1 MARSQPLGSKAPRS
15 SSPRP
20 RPRGSLRDTLL
31 SYAFLAP
38 ALILLTLFTF
48 YPLAYGS
55 YLGFTE
61 YGGARFAQGLAP
73 KWIGLENFRTLAA
86 DPLFLTA
93 LGNSVKYLVI
103 VPVLQL
109 ASLSVAVLV
118 NKNLPG
124 MAFFRAAYYIPV
136 VTSISLA
143 AVMWDWV
150 YNKEGTLNWAL
161 GAVHLIAQGNFFGW
175 LNNENTAFWAVMLV
189 TFWRGFGYYMVLY
202 LAGLQSIPAELEEA
216 AVLDGASAW
225 KRFWNITVPLMKP
238 TILLCSLLSTIA
250 ALRVL
255 EEVLV
260 LTNGGPLNSTYT
272 ALMYVYSKA
281 FQGFNFDY
289 GLASAAGLVVAVV
302 ALLLSVANFRLFRES
317 DGGET

>member
-1 MARSQPLGSKAPRS
+1 MRASW
-15 SSPRP
+15 
-20 RPRGSLRDTLL
+20 RDTLL

-38 ALILLTLFTF
+38 ALVLLTLFTF

-73 KWIGLENFRTLAA
+73 RWVGLENFRTLLA
-86 DPLFLTA
+86 DPLFLTS
-93 LGNSVKYLVI
+93 LGNSLKYLLV
-103 VPVLQL
+103 VPALQL
-109 ASLSVAVLV
+109 ASLAVAVLV
-118 NKNLPG
+118 SRELPG
-124 MAFFRAAYYIPV
+124 MAFFRAAYYVPV
-136 VTSISLA
+136 VTSVSLA
-143 AVMWDWV
+143 AVMWEWIF
-150 YNKEGTLNWAL
+150 NREGTLNWAL
-161 GAVHLIAQGNFFGW
+161 GALHLLPAGGAFGW
-175 LNNENTAFWAVMLV
+175 LNNEHTAFWAVMLV

-225 KRFWNITVPLMKP
+225 QRFWRVTVPMMKP

-289 GLASAAGLVVAVV
+289 GLASAAGLVVAAV
-302 ALLLSVANFRLFRES
+302 ALLLSLANFRLFRES
-317 DGGET
+317 GGDEGRA

>member
-1 MARSQPLGSKAPRS
+1 MRASW
-15 SSPRP
+15 
-20 RPRGSLRDTLL
+20 RDTLL

-38 ALILLTLFTF
+38 ALVLLTLFTF

-73 KWIGLENFRTLAA
+73 KWVGLENFRTLFA
-86 DPLFLTA
+86 DPLFLTS
-93 LGNSVKYLVI
+93 LGNSLKYLLV
-103 VPVLQL
+103 VPALQL
-109 ASLSVAVLV
+109 ASLAVAVLV
-118 NKNLPG
+118 SRELPG
-124 MAFFRAAYYIPV
+124 MAFFRAAYYVPV
-136 VTSISLA
+136 VTSVSLA
-143 AVMWDWV
+143 AVMWEWV
-150 YNKEGTLNWAL
+150 FNREGTLNWVL
-161 GAVHLIAQGNFFGW
+161 GALHLLPAGGAFGW
-175 LNNENTAFWAVMLV
+175 LNNEHTAFWAVMLV

-225 KRFWNITVPLMKP
+225 QRFWRVTVPMMKP

-289 GLASAAGLVVAVV
+289 GLASAAGLVVAAV
-302 ALLLSVANFRLFRES
+302 ALLLSLANFRLFRES
-317 DGGET
+317 GGEGGRA

>member
-1 MARSQPLGSKAPRS
+1 MTRAQRSLTPRTRS
-15 SSPRP
+15 SFSW
-20 RPRGSLRDTLL
+20 RDTLM

-61 YGGARFAQGLAP
+61 YGGARFGQGLPP
-73 KWIGLENFRTLAA
+73 KWIGIENFRTLFA
-86 DPLFLTA
+86 DPLFLTS
-93 LGNSVKYLVI
+93 LGNSVKYLVV

-109 ASLSVAVLV
+109 ASLAVAVLV
-118 NKNLPG
+118 NKNLPA
-124 MAFFRAAYYIPV
+124 MPFFRAAYYVPV

-143 AVMWDWV
+143 AVMWEWV
-150 YNKEGTLNWAL
+150 YNKDGTLNWVL
-161 GAVHLIAQGNFFGW
+161 GALHLLPHGAVGW
-175 LNNENTAFWAVMLV
+175 LNSEYTAFWAVMLV

-202 LAGLQSIPAELEEA
+202 LAGLQGIPEELEEA

-225 KRFWNITVPLMKP
+225 QRFWQITVPMMKP

-302 ALLLSVANFRLFRES
+302 ALALSVANFRLFRES
-317 DGGET
+317 DGEGT

>member
-1 MARSQPLGSKAPRS
+1 MARYQPLGTRPMKPRAE
-15 SSPRP
+15 RP
-20 RPRGSLRDTLL
+20 RYSLRDTLL
-31 SYAFLAP
+31 SYGFLAP

-73 KWIGLENFRTLAA
+73 RWIGLENFRTLAA
-86 DPLFLTA
+86 DPLFITA

-161 GAVHLIAQGNFFGW
+161 GVLHLIPEGSFFGW
-175 LNNENTAFWAVMLV
+175 LNNEQTAFWAVMLV

-216 AVLDGASAW
+216 AVLDGANSW
-225 KRFWNITVPLMKP
+225 KRFWSITVPLMKP

-302 ALLLSVANFRLFRES
+302 ALLLSVVNFRLFRES
-317 DGGET
+317 DGGES

>member
-1 MARSQPLGSKAPRS
+1 MRASW
-15 SSPRP
+15 
-20 RPRGSLRDTLL
+20 RDTLL

-38 ALILLTLFTF
+38 ALVLLTLFTF

-73 KWIGLENFRTLAA
+73 KWIGLENFRTLFA
-86 DPLFLTA
+86 DPLFLTS
-93 LGNSVKYLVI
+93 LGNSLKYLLV
-103 VPVLQL
+103 VPALQL
-109 ASLSVAVLV
+109 ASLAVAVLV
-118 NKNLPG
+118 SRELPG
-124 MAFFRAAYYIPV
+124 MAFFRAAYYVPV
-136 VTSISLA
+136 VTSVSLA
-143 AVMWDWV
+143 AVMWEWIF
-150 YNKEGTLNWAL
+150 NREGTLNWAL
-161 GAVHLIAQGNFFGW
+161 GALHLLPAGGAFGW
-175 LNNENTAFWAVMLV
+175 LNNEHTAFWAVMLV

-225 KRFWNITVPLMKP
+225 QRFWRVTVPMMKP

-289 GLASAAGLVVAVV
+289 GLASAAGLVVAAV
-302 ALLLSVANFRLFRES
+302 ALLLSLANFRLFRES
-317 DGGET
+317 DGEGGRA

>member
-1 MARSQPLGSKAPRS
+1 MARYQPLGTRPMKPRAE
-15 SSPRP
+15 RP
-20 RPRGSLRDTLL
+20 RYSLRDTLL
-31 SYAFLAP
+31 SYGFLAP

-73 KWIGLENFRTLAA
+73 RWIGLENFRTLAA
-86 DPLFLTA
+86 DPLFITA

-124 MAFFRAAYYIPV
+124 IAFFRAAYYIPV

-161 GAVHLIAQGNFFGW
+161 GVLHLIPEGSFFGW
-175 LNNENTAFWAVMLV
+175 LNNEQTAFWAVMLV

-216 AVLDGASAW
+216 AVLDGANSW
-225 KRFWNITVPLMKP
+225 KRFWSITVPLMKP

-302 ALLLSVANFRLFRES
+302 ALLLSVVNFRLFRES
-317 DGGET
+317 DGGES

>member
-1 MARSQPLGSKAPRS
+1 MRASW
-15 SSPRP
+15 
-20 RPRGSLRDTLL
+20 RDTLL

-38 ALILLTLFTF
+38 AMVLLTLFTF

-73 KWIGLENFRTLAA
+73 KWVGLDNFRTLLA
-86 DPLFLTA
+86 DPLFLTS
-93 LGNSVKYLVI
+93 LGNSLKYLLV
-103 VPVLQL
+103 VPALQL
-109 ASLSVAVLV
+109 ASLAVAVLV
-118 NKNLPG
+118 SRELPG
-124 MAFFRAAYYIPV
+124 MAFFRAAYYVPV
-136 VTSISLA
+136 VTSVSLA
-143 AVMWDWV
+143 AVMWEWV
-150 YNKEGTLNWAL
+150 FNREGTLNWAL
-161 GAVHLIAQGNFFGW
+161 GALHLLPAGGAFGW
-175 LNNENTAFWAVMLV
+175 LNNEHTAFWAVMLV

-225 KRFWNITVPLMKP
+225 QRFWRVTVPMMKP

-289 GLASAAGLVVAVV
+289 GLASAAGLVVAAV
-302 ALLLSVANFRLFRES
+302 ALLLSLANFRLFRES
-317 DGGET
+317 GGDEGRA

>member
-1 MARSQPLGSKAPRS
+1 MRASW
-15 SSPRP
+15 
-20 RPRGSLRDTLL
+20 RDTLL

-38 ALILLTLFTF
+38 ALVLLTLFTF

-73 KWIGLENFRTLAA
+73 KWVGLENFRTLLA
-86 DPLFLTA
+86 DPLFLTS
-93 LGNSVKYLVI
+93 LGNSLKYLLV
-103 VPVLQL
+103 VPALQL
-109 ASLSVAVLV
+109 ASLAVAVLV
-118 NKNLPG
+118 SRELPG
-124 MAFFRAAYYIPV
+124 MAFFRAAYYVPV
-136 VTSISLA
+136 VTSVSLA
-143 AVMWDWV
+143 AVMWEWV
-150 YNKEGTLNWAL
+150 FNREGTLNWVL
-161 GAVHLIAQGNFFGW
+161 GALHLLPAGGAFGW
-175 LNNENTAFWAVMLV
+175 LNNEHTAFWAVMLV

-225 KRFWNITVPLMKP
+225 QRFWRVTVPMMKP

-289 GLASAAGLVVAVV
+289 GLASAAGLVVAAV
-302 ALLLSVANFRLFRES
+302 ALLLSLANFRLFRES
-317 DGGET
+317 GGDEGRA

>member
-1 MARSQPLGSKAPRS
+1 MRASW
-15 SSPRP
+15 
-20 RPRGSLRDTLL
+20 RDTLL

-38 ALILLTLFTF
+38 ALVLLTLFTF

-73 KWIGLENFRTLAA
+73 RWIGLENFRTLLA
-86 DPLFLTA
+86 DPLFLTS
-93 LGNSVKYLVI
+93 LGNSLKYLLV
-103 VPVLQL
+103 VPALQL
-109 ASLSVAVLV
+109 ASLAVAVLV
-118 NKNLPG
+118 SRELPG
-124 MAFFRAAYYIPV
+124 MAFFRAAYYVPV
-136 VTSISLA
+136 VTSVSLA
-143 AVMWDWV
+143 AVMWEWIF
-150 YNKEGTLNWAL
+150 NREGTLNWAL
-161 GAVHLIAQGNFFGW
+161 GALHLLPAGGAFGW
-175 LNNENTAFWAVMLV
+175 LNNEHTAFWAVMLV

-225 KRFWNITVPLMKP
+225 QRFWRVTVPMMKP

-289 GLASAAGLVVAVV
+289 GLASAAGLVVAAV
-302 ALLLSVANFRLFRES
+302 ALLLSLANFRLFRES
-317 DGGET
+317 GGDEGRA

>member
-1 MARSQPLGSKAPRS
+1 MRASW
-15 SSPRP
+15 
-20 RPRGSLRDTLL
+20 RDTLL

-38 ALILLTLFTF
+38 AMVLLTLFTF

-73 KWIGLENFRTLAA
+73 KWVGLDNFRTLLA
-86 DPLFLTA
+86 DPLFLTS
-93 LGNSVKYLVI
+93 LGNSLKYLLV
-103 VPVLQL
+103 VPALQL
-109 ASLSVAVLV
+109 ASLAVAVLV
-118 NKNLPG
+118 SRELPG
-124 MAFFRAAYYIPV
+124 MAFFRAAYYVPV
-136 VTSISLA
+136 VTSVSLA
-143 AVMWDWV
+143 AVMWEWV
-150 YNKEGTLNWAL
+150 FNREGTLNWAL
-161 GAVHLIAQGNFFGW
+161 GALHLLPAGGAFGW
-175 LNNENTAFWAVMLV
+175 LNNEHTAFWAVMLV

-225 KRFWNITVPLMKP
+225 QRFWRVTVPMMKP

-289 GLASAAGLVVAVV
+289 GLASAAGLVVAAV
-302 ALLLSVANFRLFRES
+302 ALLLSLANFRLFRES
-317 DGGET
+317 GGEGGRA

>member
-1 MARSQPLGSKAPRS
+1 MLRSRP
-15 SSPRP
+15 PRP
-20 RPRGSLRDTLL
+20 KYSLRDSLL
-31 SYAFLAP
+31 SYSFLAP
-38 ALILLTLFTF
+38 ALILLALFTF

-55 YLGFTE
+55 YLAFTD
-61 YGGARFAQGLAP
+61 YAAKSFANGIAP
-73 KWIGLENFRTLAA
+73 RWIGLENFRTLAA
-86 DPLFLTA
+86 DPLFLTS
-93 LGNSVKYLVI
+93 LWNSVRYLVI
-103 VPVLQL
+103 VPILQL
-109 ASLSVAVLV
+109 ASLAVAVLV
-118 NKNLPG
+118 NKSLPG
-124 MAFFRAAYYIPV
+124 MAFFRAAYYVPV

-143 AVMWDWV
+143 AVMWDWI
-150 YNKEGTLNWAL
+150 YNKDGTLNWVL
-161 GAVHLIAQGNFFGW
+161 QGAHVISQSSAFGW
-175 LNNENTAFWAVMLV
+175 LNNELTAFWAVMLV

-225 KRFWNITVPLMKP
+225 RRFWSITVPLMKP

-281 FQGFNFDY
+281 FRGFDFDY
-289 GLASAAGLVVAVV
+289 GLASAAGLVVAVI
-302 ALLLSVANFRLFRES
+302 ALMLSVINFRVFRES
-317 DGGET
+317 GGEER

>member
-1 MARSQPLGSKAPRS
+1 MRASW
-15 SSPRP
+15 
-20 RPRGSLRDTLL
+20 RDTLL

-38 ALILLTLFTF
+38 ALVLLTLFTF

-73 KWIGLENFRTLAA
+73 RWIGLENFRTLLA
-86 DPLFLTA
+86 DPLFLTS
-93 LGNSVKYLVI
+93 LGNSLKYLLV
-103 VPVLQL
+103 VPALQL
-109 ASLSVAVLV
+109 ASLAVAVLV
-118 NKNLPG
+118 SRELPG
-124 MAFFRAAYYIPV
+124 MAFFRAAYYVPV
-136 VTSISLA
+136 VTSVSLA
-143 AVMWDWV
+143 AVMWEWIF
-150 YNKEGTLNWAL
+150 NREGTLNWVL
-161 GAVHLIAQGNFFGW
+161 GALHLLPAGGAFGW
-175 LNNENTAFWAVMLV
+175 LNNEHTAFWAVMLV

-225 KRFWNITVPLMKP
+225 QRFWRVTVPMMKP

-289 GLASAAGLVVAVV
+289 GLASAAGLVVAAV
-302 ALLLSVANFRLFRES
+302 ALLLSLANFRLFRES
-317 DGGET
+317 DGEGGRA

>member
-1 MARSQPLGSKAPRS
+1 MARSQPLGSRAPRPS
-15 SSPRP
+15 AR

-161 GAVHLIAQGNFFGW
+161 GAVHLIAQGSFFGW
-175 LNNENTAFWAVMLV
+175 LNNEHTAFWAVMLV